1 MDLQWY
7 QRTLLVKAID
17 VYIGVLKR
25 SERSDREI
33 PKVEVVTGSDERA
46 EFFSVGVPG
55 RQSEQRLATGVV
67 TVVSAKHRPVEVK
80 APIEVGS
87 VETASPSVDVNAP
100 WLKISPSMGVTAK
113 EANGQVIGEPV
124 IDAQRHS
131 SRGQVV
137 TFSEVAVADA
147 DEITPAGHPDA
158 PPVLRGGLQH
168 RLFLDHGF
176 PRLFFDHAILPALRR
191 WRFVDVEARAQTR
204 RAPAN

>member
-7 QRTLLVKAID
+7 QQTLLVKAID

-55 RQSEQRLATGVV
+55 CRSEQRLATGVV
-67 TVVSAKHRPVEVK
+67 TVVSAKHRRVEVK
-80 APIEVGS
+80 SAIEVGS
-87 VETASPSVDVNAP
+87 VETASPSVHVNLP
-100 WLKISPSMGVTAK
+100 RSKISPSMSVTAK

-124 IDAQRHS
+124 IDAQGYS
-131 SRGQVV
+131 SRGEVV
-137 TFSEVAVADA
+137 AFSGAVVADV

-158 PPVLRGGLQH
+158 PPILRGGL
-168 RLFLDHGF
+168 
-176 PRLFFDHAILPALRR
+176 
-191 WRFVDVEARAQTR
+191 
-204 RAPAN
+204 